1 MTLAASA
8 AKAKAQDFEPRDF
21 NWSIKAV
28 GGVFASLIVLWAAWI
43 SNVVVTTQ
51 RAIDSRPTL
60 EEVRTLIAAESPYA
74 TSRTSVETSIR
85 EADQRLR
92 SIETQLAVVV
102 ARLDT
107 KPSDVNASVN
117 DLKRWLEQKL
127 NGT

>member
-1 MTLAASA
+1 MHGERE
-8 AKAKAQDFEPRDF
+8 FEPRDF

-28 GGVFASLIVLWAAWI
+28 GGVFASLVVVWAAWM
-43 SNVVVTTQ
+43 SNAIVNTQ

-60 EEVRTLIAAESPYA
+60 EEVRSLIAAESPYA
-74 TSRTSVETSIR
+74 TSRPNVEASIR

-107 KPSDVNASVN
+107 KPSDVQNNLN
-117 DLKRWLEQKL
+117 DLKRWLETKL
-127 NGT
+127 DEATADRNRRG